1 MYAEKL
7 KELGVTLPAAP
18 GKGGLYAPTKTFGE
32 NKLMY
37 VSGCGCNIP
46 GEESFGKLGQ
56 EYTTEQG
63 QKWARNAMMNVLA
76 VLERDLG
83 SLDRICSFDK
93 AAELDGKSWPDGCIQ
108 LTATLQGLA
117 FATHAQTATAT
128 TGGGKAT
135 LRAGFDTDI
144 AIRAVAIPEGTE
156 SDLTELTAAIRGLAR
171 VYYVTPDGAQRYA

>member
-32 NKLMY
+32 NKMMY

-93 AAELDGKSWPDGCIQ
+93 ITVFVARSCCRMCL
-108 LTATLQGLA
+108 AT
-117 FATHAQTATAT
+117 
-128 TGGGKAT
+128 
-135 LRAGFDTDI
+135 RS
-144 AIRAVAIPEGTE
+144 VCP
-156 SDLTELTAAIRGLAR
+156 R
-171 VYYVTPDGAQRYA
+171 VRRSA

>member
-76 VLERDLG
+76 VFGDE
-83 SLDRICSFDK
+83 I
-93 AAELDGKSWPDGCIQ
+93 
-108 LTATLQGLA
+108 GLPTRSA
-117 FATHAQTATAT
+117 V
-128 TGGGKAT
+128 GMNVLPGN
-135 LRAGFDTDI
+135 I
-144 AIRAVAIPEGTE
+144 AVEIEALV
-156 SDLTELTAAIRGLAR
+156 S
-171 VYYVTPDGAQRYA
+171 YK

>member
-83 SLDRICSFDK
+83 PHL
-93 AAELDGKSWPDGCIQ
+93 Q
-108 LTATLQGLA
+108 L
-117 FATHAQTATAT
+117 
-128 TGGGKAT
+128 
-135 LRAGFDTDI
+135 
-144 AIRAVAIPEGTE
+144 
-156 SDLTELTAAIRGLAR
+156 
-171 VYYVTPDGAQRYA
+171 

>member
-56 EYTTEQG
+56 E
-63 QKWARNAMMNVLA
+63 
-76 VLERDLG
+76 
-83 SLDRICSFDK
+83 
-93 AAELDGKSWPDGCIQ
+93 
-108 LTATLQGLA
+108 
-117 FATHAQTATAT
+117 
-128 TGGGKAT
+128 
-135 LRAGFDTDI
+135 
-144 AIRAVAIPEGTE
+144 
-156 SDLTELTAAIRGLAR
+156 
-171 VYYVTPDGAQRYA
+171 

>member
-1 MYAEKL
+1 M
-7 KELGVTLPAAP
+7 TLPAAP

-93 AAELDGKSWPDGCIQ
+93 ITVFVASADDFMSSRRS
-108 LTATLQGLA
+108 
-117 FATHAQTATAT
+117 QTARRSCCRMCLAT
-128 TGGGKAT
+128 RSVCP
-135 LRAGFDTDI
+135 RARRS
-144 AIRAVAIPEGTE
+144 A
-156 SDLTELTAAIRGLAR
+156 
-171 VYYVTPDGAQRYA
+171 

>member
-63 QKWARNAMMNVLA
+63 QKWARNAHD
-76 VLERDLG
+76 E
-83 SLDRICSFDK
+83 
-93 AAELDGKSWPDGCIQ
+93 
-108 LTATLQGLA
+108 
-117 FATHAQTATAT
+117 
-128 TGGGKAT
+128 
-135 LRAGFDTDI
+135 RAGC
-144 AIRAVAIPEGTE
+144 AGARPWVAGPH
-156 SDLTELTAAIRGLAR
+156 LQL
-171 VYYVTPDGAQRYA
+171 

>member
-56 EYTTEQG
+56 FFSIH
-63 QKWARNAMMNVLA
+63 
-76 VLERDLG
+76 LEFLLMKYQNSLG
-83 SLDRICSFDK
+83 PGIHH
-93 AAELDGKSWPDGCIQ
+93 G
-108 LTATLQGLA
+108 
-117 FATHAQTATAT
+117 
-128 TGGGKAT
+128 
-135 LRAGFDTDI
+135 AG
-144 AIRAVAIPEGTE
+144 PE
-156 SDLTELTAAIRGLAR
+156 
-171 VYYVTPDGAQRYA
+171 VGAQRHDERAGCAGTRPWVAGPHLQL